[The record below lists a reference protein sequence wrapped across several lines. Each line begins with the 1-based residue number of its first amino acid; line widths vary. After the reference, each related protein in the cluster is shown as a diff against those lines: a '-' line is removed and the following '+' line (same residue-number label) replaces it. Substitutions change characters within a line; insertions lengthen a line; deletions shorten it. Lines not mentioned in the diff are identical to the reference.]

1 MFLVILSVVKLSV
14 TFVHVPGVIHYNSS
28 RALISR
34 FGHKRTGRGAGGLS
48 SPSRKNN
55 SIIRAK
61 LMYRSGN
68 NTVKN
73 ILLFNILIYLF
84 LPRNSPN
91 LLTDPL
97 YNFTGW
103 LLLLGVRTLSSAEG
117 LGVTVIIKIA
127 LGLELRMSWRPC

>member
-1 MFLVILSVVKLSV
+1 
-14 TFVHVPGVIHYNSS
+14 
-28 RALISR
+28 
-34 FGHKRTGRGAGGLS
+34 
-48 SPSRKNN
+48 
-55 SIIRAK
+55 
-61 LMYRSGN
+61 MYRSGN